1 MLINQYDLY
10 RTMPDSHTL
19 RVEQSSATAL
29 LPLVN
34 CVYSGEVRAT
44 SALALSQ
51 VFRAACLASAEDLSN
66 VSKKNTCQQLLNV
79 LPKALVAQLVKESDE
94 DDVENRDAI
103 ADALSEVMY
112 DVFTQEGP
120 NEERVVQLNAS
131 DSRELVSG
139 IMNLIESCLSRRSN
153 LLSESVIDEDDMARC
168 QEKLE
173 AEAELLTHLVDSIGY
188 QLKSLGE
195 QFVPIFDALLVGTL
209 GKLLTASGTHD
220 NRARVAAVCL
230 FDDW

>member
-1 MLINQYDLY
+1 
-10 RTMPDSHTL
+10 
-19 RVEQSSATAL
+19 
-29 LPLVN
+29 
-34 CVYSGEVRAT
+34 
-44 SALALSQ
+44 LALSQ

-66 VSKKNTCQQLLNV
+66 VSKKSTCQQLLNI

-94 DDVENRDAI
+94 EDVENRDAI

-120 NEERVVQLNAS
+120 NEERVVQINAS

-139 IMNLIESCLSRRSN
+139 IMSLIETCLSRRSA
-153 LLSESVIDEDDMARC
+153 LLSEKETDVVDEDDMARC
-168 QEKLE
+168 EEKLE

-195 QFVPIFDALLVGTL
+195 HFVPIFADLLVSTL
-209 GKLLTASGTHD
+209 GKLLTSSGTRD
-220 NRARVAAVCL
+220 MRARVAAVCL